1 MEVHCP
7 FCNAGLEADTS
18 ISRLECDYCHREF
31 PVGRGQTVKCPGCG
45 SVLRVPPGARVVL
58 CGGCKCRI
66 QVGSEPAT
74 EPTPPMPGAEDPAEA
89 TQSAETSVIEQGR
102 DYQQTRLES
111 IREEFA
117 DRYEVIEP
125 LAHGG
130 MGAIYKARQKQ
141 PERLV
146 VLKLML
152 HGRFAS
158 EKYRTRFER
167 EAQAVARLK
176 HPNIV
181 SVYEYGEVAGQPY
194 FTMEFVD
201 GCNVK
206 QYVLRHGLDKR
217 GTCELMV
224 KICRAVAYAH
234 QRGVIHRDIKP
245 SNILV
250 DGSGNPRLLDFGL
263 ARLASDYGDEQIHMT
278 EMGEVMGTPS
288 YMSPEQTMGRPEE
301 IDIRSDVYS
310 IGVLFYELLTDSLPY
325 RVDRRRPLE
334 SLRIVRDYIPKRPSD
349 IDPQMDGDLDAIV
362 MKCLEKERDLRYQS
376 AVELAEDIARYLRGQ
391 PVEARPSTSFYHLRK
406 LVWRHRSVFLPI
418 AIGLLLLLTVTAAL
432 VWHLARQGR
441 QARRQAELA
450 LQEKENMVR
459 YLLQLGA
466 VRTGVNDLMAQ
477 GRWEEAYKAALFA
490 KQHLSDQ
497 TGVEGLPAQVRARIA
512 EATTGETGQ
521 VAKLIDQL
529 RFREARERLRQLQEL
544 ADTVNLPELAS
555 EVETR
560 QQGFDEACWQ
570 SITSYIE
577 RNGGS
582 VRVLEKFLNECPN
595 SPRASEARSLLG
607 HRLQSI
613 RFIEWPFDRQEAV
626 RRQEITAQVLDV
638 PARRELAVGSDAT
651 MPLVLIPAGEFVMG
665 ASEGEQGYAADQSPR
680 HRVRMSDPFYM
691 SATEVTRRQFEA
703 VTGRM
708 PPAPSQAEGG
718 QTDELPAAASWQD
731 AHIFC
736 AELSRRKHV
745 TVRLPTEAQWE
756 YACRAGSDEA
766 YGRSGSAQ
774 GLLERAWCRL
784 NAGEPHPVGRL
795 QPNAWGLCDMHGNA
809 LEWCRDWYDSRYY
822 FESPMDD
829 PNGPEKGDYKV
840 LRGGSWLDKPQ
851 EMHAAFRRAYLPDSE
866 RPTYGFRVCVDVFAE
881 QPQPPVAQTMLSDW
895 RR

>member
-7 FCNAGLEADTS
+7 FCDTGLEAETAVS
-18 ISRLECDYCHREF
+18 QLECEECHREF
-31 PVGRGQTVKCPGCG
+31 LAAPNRTVKCPGCG
-45 SVLRVPPGARVVL
+45 SVLRVPPGATVVL
-58 CGGCKCRI
+58 CGGCKRRI
-66 QVGSEPAT
+66 RVSSEPPT
-74 EPTPPMPGAEDPAEA
+74 EPTPPMPVEEGPTEA
-89 TQSAETSVIEQGR
+89 TQEAETSVIEQVG
-102 DYQQTRLES
+102 DYEAARLAS
-111 IREEFA
+111 VREEFA

-158 EKYRTRFER
+158 EKYRIRFER

-217 GTCELMV
+217 GICELMV
-224 KICRAVAYAH
+224 KICRAIAYAH

-288 YMSPEQTMGRPEE
+288 YMSPEQTLGRPEE
-301 IDIRSDVYS
+301 IDIRADVYS

-334 SLRIVRDYIPKRPSD
+334 SLRIIRDYIPKRPSD
-349 IDPQMDGDLDAIV
+349 ISPQIDGDLDAIV

-418 AIGLLLLLTVTAAL
+418 AIGLLLLLTVTAGL
-432 VWHLARQGR
+432 VWHMARRGR
-441 QARRQAELA
+441 QARNQAERA
-450 LQEKENMVR
+450 MQEKEHLVR

-466 VRTGVNDLMAQ
+466 VRSSVNDLMAQ
-477 GRWEEAYKAALFA
+477 GRWEDAYKAAVFA
-490 KQHLSDQ
+490 RQYLPEEA
-497 TGVEGLPAQVRARIA
+497 GVEGLPSRVRERIA
-512 EATTGETGQ
+512 EATSDESAQ
-521 VAKLIDQL
+521 VEKLVDQL
-529 RFREARERLRQLQEL
+529 RFQEARERLRQLQEL
-544 ADTVNLPELAS
+544 AQTVDLDRLAS
-555 EVETR
+555 EVRSLQE
-560 QQGFDEACWQ
+560 GFDEACWQ
-570 SITSYIE
+570 SITSYIQH
-577 RNGGS
+577 NGGS
-582 VRVLEKFLNECPN
+582 VRVLEKFLKECPG
-595 SPRASEARSLLG
+595 SPRASEARSLLRQ
-607 HRLQSI
+607 RLQSI
-613 RFIEWPFDRQEAV
+613 RFTDWPFDLREAV
-626 RRQEITAQVLDV
+626 RRQETTAQVLDV
-638 PARRELAVGSDAT
+638 PARRELAIGSDAT
-651 MPLVLIPAGEFVMG
+651 LSLVLIPAGEFVMG
-665 ASEGEQGYAADQSPR
+665 AAEGAPGFAADQSPP
-680 HRVRMSDPFYM
+680 HRVRISDPFYM

-708 PPAPSQAEGG
+708 PPAGGKAEDGMPG
-718 QTDELPAAASWQD
+718 TLPAAVSWSD
-731 AHIFC
+731 AHLFC
-736 AELSRRKHV
+736 AELSRRKNV
-745 TVRLPTEAQWE
+745 TVSLPTEAQWE
-756 YACRAGSDEA
+756 YACRAGSDEV
-766 YGRSGSAQ
+766 YGRAGSPK
-774 GLLERAWCRL
+774 GLLERAWGRL
-784 NAGEPHPVGRL
+784 NAEGPHPVGSR
-795 QPNAWGLCDMHGNA
+795 QANGWGLHDMHGNA
-809 LEWCRDWYDSRYY
+809 MEWCRDWYDSRYY
-822 FESPMDD
+822 FESPVDD
-829 PNGPEKGDYKV
+829 PRGPESGDYKV
-840 LRGGSWLDKPQ
+840 LRGGSWVDEPE
-851 EMHAAFRRAYLPDSE
+851 EMHVAFRRAYLPDSE

-895 RR
+895 GR